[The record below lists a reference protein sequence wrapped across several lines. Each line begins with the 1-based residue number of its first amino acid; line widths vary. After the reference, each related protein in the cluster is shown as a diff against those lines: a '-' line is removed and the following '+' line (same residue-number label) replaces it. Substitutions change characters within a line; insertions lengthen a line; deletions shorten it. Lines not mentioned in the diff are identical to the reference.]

1 MQALFDVFKPERT
14 FRPQKKFGK
23 ESSRGLLFRK
33 AQATLGLRIC
43 MSDMVKCPPGEDLN
57 EWIAVHAVDFFN
69 RISLIYGTLTDNC
82 NATTCPSMTHTY
94 GSKRWDWRWQD
105 NDKYKKP
112 TRLSAIEYILN
123 LMNWIE
129 LELNDPVLFPD
140 TKNVP
145 WPKNYNQRVKRIFTR
160 LHRVFVHVYYSHFK
174 RIQEIAGEA
183 QVNYCYKHFWY
194 FVIEHNLVDQ
204 SELEPLNELANR
216 ICKKNKDLPHRRDDD
231 FKKFSSPQKSNR
243 FRF

>member
-23 ESSRGLLFRK
+23 GNILCLRPQSDRYFLESSRGLLFRK

-94 GSKRWDWRWQD
+94 GSKVRDLFYD
-105 NDKYKKP
+105 
-112 TRLSAIEYILN
+112 YI
-123 LMNWIE
+123 
-129 LELNDPVLFPD
+129 
-140 TKNVP
+140 
-145 WPKNYNQRVKRIFTR
+145 
-160 LHRVFVHVYYSHFK
+160 
-174 RIQEIAGEA
+174 
-183 QVNYCYKHFWY
+183 
-194 FVIEHNLVDQ
+194 
-204 SELEPLNELANR
+204 
-216 ICKKNKDLPHRRDDD
+216 
-231 FKKFSSPQKSNR
+231 
-243 FRF
+243 

>member
-23 ESSRGLLFRK
+23 GNILCLRLKLNLVGIFLESSRGLLFRK

-94 GSKRWDWRWQD
+94 GSKVRD
-105 NDKYKKP
+105 
-112 TRLSAIEYILN
+112 
-123 LMNWIE
+123 
-129 LELNDPVLFPD
+129 LF
-140 TKNVP
+140 
-145 WPKNYNQRVKRIFTR
+145 Y
-160 LHRVFVHVYYSHFK
+160 
-174 RIQEIAGEA
+174 
-183 QVNYCYKHFWY
+183 
-194 FVIEHNLVDQ
+194 
-204 SELEPLNELANR
+204 
-216 ICKKNKDLPHRRDDD
+216 DLI
-231 FKKFSSPQKSNR
+231 
-243 FRF
+243 

>member
-23 ESSRGLLFRK
+23 GNILCLQLNLNLDGIFLESSRGLLFRK

-94 GSKRWDWRWQD
+94 GSKVRD
-105 NDKYKKP
+105 
-112 TRLSAIEYILN
+112 
-123 LMNWIE
+123 
-129 LELNDPVLFPD
+129 LFD
-140 TKNVP
+140 
-145 WPKNYNQRVKRIFTR
+145 
-160 LHRVFVHVYYSHFK
+160 
-174 RIQEIAGEA
+174 
-183 QVNYCYKHFWY
+183 
-194 FVIEHNLVDQ
+194 
-204 SELEPLNELANR
+204 
-216 ICKKNKDLPHRRDDD
+216 DLI
-231 FKKFSSPQKSNR
+231 
-243 FRF
+243 